1 MKAPFID
8 VAAALA
14 SAAGL
19 SFLPVDPAAPA
30 PAQAAAGEALT
41 YEIDPVHSTVIFRVK
56 HLDIGMAYGRF
67 NDLSGT
73 ITHDPADPKA
83 SSISVSVKAESVD
96 TNSEKRDE
104 HLMSPDF
111 LSAKEFPTIDFKSTK
126 VEKKGQEIVVTG
138 DLTLHGITKPVTVNV
153 NHAGRGPDP
162 WGNDRVGFEGR
173 FEVDPKT
180 YEIRYMT
187 DEKMLGPG
195 IQLIVSLEATR
206 KP

>member
-1 MKAPFID
+1 MKAPFIA

-56 HLDIGMAYGRF
+56 HLDIGIAYGRF

-73 ITHDPADPKA
+73 ITHNQADPKA
-83 SSISVSVKAESVD
+83 SSISVSVKADSVD
-96 TNSEKRDE
+96 TNEQKRDE
-104 HLMSPDF
+104 HLKSPDF
-111 LSAKEFPTIDFKSTK
+111 LSSKEFPTIDFKSTK